1 MVSARDD
8 GFTTDAS
15 LNIKVIFQRKPF
27 GLLSIKFTFSIKNED
42 EGSLLLS
49 EINKAVWNE
58 RTSREF

>member
-1 MVSARDD
+1 MVLARND

-49 EINKAVWNE
+49 EINKAV
-58 RTSREF
+58 